1 MPAPELLID
10 FMTYVAAG
18 TWGDSARAQITGGT
32 SLYSLAPNPNLAN
45 TVVDGSLNL
54 AGAIP
59 AGAYAGIVLWFGPC
73 VDASLY
79 SGIQFA
85 MSGELGTATLLV
97 KMQTSPNYPVD
108 VRNTKGQ
115 CPFTR
120 DADKYNQC
128 QQPTA
133 TLTALDPN
141 PLSLEWAEFTGGVP
155 DPEVNPAQ
163 LLGFELQFQCQGMAE
178 CPVDVTVGNVS
189 FIP

>member
-1 MPAPELLID
+1 MAAPELLID
-10 FMTYVAAG
+10 FSTYIAAG

-45 TVVDGSLNL
+45 TATDGSLHL

-73 VDASLY
+73 VDGSTY
-79 SGIQFA
+79 SGVQFP
-85 MSGELGTATLLV
+85 MTGELGTATLLV

-115 CPFTR
+115 CPFMR
-120 DADKYNQC
+120 DADKYTEC
-128 QQPTA
+128 QQPFA
-133 TLTALDPN
+133 SLTALEDPM
-141 PLSLEWAEFTGGVP
+141 SFEWTDFTGGVP
-155 DPEVNPAQ
+155 VADLDPAQ

-189 FIP
+189 FVP